1 MSKGNFLV
9 REAMKMDPITVSPD
23 TTVKQAAEQMKE
35 KKIGNCIVV
44 DKKPI
49 GIITESDILKK
60 VVAMDLKASE
70 VKVKEIMTSPI
81 VITDP
86 NISLQEA
93 IKMMG
98 KCNIRRLPVVEK
110 GRLIGILTQ
119 RDVSRIS
126 PVMHEISREWYNIS
140 RKDEAFLRSQIFS
153 GKCEDCGSLSTNL
166 RNIDGRLICEDC
178 IDALKYE

>member
-1 MSKGNFLV
+1 MSRGSFLV
-9 REAMKMDPITVSPD
+9 REAMKMNPVTVGPEA
-23 TTVKQAAEQMKE
+23 TVMHAAQRMKE

-60 VVAMDLKASE
+60 VVALDLKASE
-70 VKVKEIMTSPI
+70 VKVKDIMTSPI
-81 VITDP
+81 IITDP
-86 NISLQEA
+86 NIYLEEA

-98 KCNIRRLPVVEK
+98 KCNIRRLPVVEN
-110 GRLIGILTQ
+110 GQLIGILTQ
-119 RDVSRIS
+119 RDVSRMS

-140 RKDEAFLRSQIFS
+140 RKDEAFLRSQVFS
-153 GKCEDCGSLSTNL
+153 GKCEDCGALSTNL
-166 RNIDGRLICEDC
+166 RTIEGRLICEDC

>member
-1 MSKGNFLV
+1 MSRGSFLI
-9 REAMKMDPITVSPD
+9 REAMKMNPVTVLPD
-23 TTVKQAAEQMKE
+23 ATVMKAAQLMKE

-44 DKKPI
+44 DKTPI

-60 VVAMDLKASE
+60 VVALDLNASQVT
-70 VKVKEIMTSPI
+70 VKDIMTSPI
-81 VITDP
+81 IIADP
-86 NISLQEA
+86 NISLEEA

-98 KCNIRRLPVVEK
+98 KCNIRRLPVVEN

-140 RKDEAFLRSQIFS
+140 RKDEAFLRQQIFS

-178 IDALKYE
+178 VDALKYE